1 MIPYG
6 KQDINSE
13 DIEAV
18 INVLKSDFLTQGPQ
32 VPAFEK
38 CVAEYAGAKYGC
50 AANSATSALH
60 IACLAIGLGKGDEL
74 WTSPNT
80 FVASANC
87 ALYCGAQVDFVDIDP
102 KTYNICPEKLEHRL
116 ANAKK
121 LGKLP
126 KVIVAVH
133 LCGQSCDMKSIY
145 KLSKIYGFKIIEDA
159 SHAVGGRYLDSKI
172 GDCRYSDITIFSFHP
187 VKIITTAEG
196 GMACTNSEKLYNK
209 MNLLRS
215 HGISRNIKHYW
226 KYDVEDSAFAL
237 MRNNSGVIASI
248 HSTATQWKHKFNI
261 EITCEKATLIL
272 SGILSGSKSYGKEK
286 LIILNKKNDKFIKKT
301 FRYHQDNSWKEEIAE
316 FTDIILNNKKVING
330 NSHQALEV
338 MMMVQNIYNNDKE
351 WKKKI
356 NYEK

>member
-1 MIPYG
+1 
-6 KQDINSE
+6 
-13 DIEAV
+13 
-18 INVLKSDFLTQGPQ
+18 
-32 VPAFEK
+32 
-38 CVAEYAGAKYGC
+38 
-50 AANSATSALH
+50 
-60 IACLAIGLGKGDEL
+60 
-74 WTSPNT
+74 
-80 FVASANC
+80 
-87 ALYCGAQVDFVDIDP
+87 
-102 KTYNICPEKLEHRL
+102 
-116 ANAKK
+116 
-121 LGKLP
+121 
-126 KVIVAVH
+126 
-133 LCGQSCDMKSIY
+133 
-145 KLSKIYGFKIIEDA
+145 
-159 SHAVGGRYLDSKI
+159 
-172 GDCRYSDITIFSFHP
+172 
-187 VKIITTAEG
+187 
-196 GMACTNSEKLYNK
+196 
-209 MNLLRS
+209 MNLLS
-215 HGISRNIKHYW
+215 VGVIGHGIVGKRRIQFILKNKNLELKFVSDIKFKKNFQKKKIIYFKRYEDLIKKKPDIVFVTLPNYLASHVTKSCLKNKIHVFCEKPPGRNIEDIKSVIKQEKLNKRVKLKYGFNHRYHGSIKKAKKIIDGKTLGKILNIRGVYGKSKIVTFGKNEWRSSRKKAGGGILLDQCIHLLDLIYFFVGKFNNFKSFVSNKFW